1 VIDMENHKSD
11 KILLII
17 SVAGLLLSAGL
28 TSFGQVY
35 SSGYMAMG
43 DDSIF
48 YEAKGS
54 GEVIILIHD
63 GILNR
68 EVWDD
73 QFAYFA
79 ERYKVIRYD
88 RRGYGKSSPARG
100 SYSHLEDLK
109 TLYECLNI
117 DRATLMACSSGGALA
132 IDLALSCPKK
142 VRRLVLVGAIVGGFT
157 YTNHFYTRGGYV
169 PESFENDL
177 AEGIWYVTKDPY
189 AIYTENTE
197 AKTKAVSL
205 LENNPTRIYSRSRF
219 IRGDKPAYRRLNEIQ
234 IPALILV
241 GEFDMPDVHAHAGAM
256 NAGIFNSK
264 RIIISNSGHLIPMEQ
279 PALFNKAVSD
289 FMNAGSE

>member
-1 VIDMENHKSD
+1 MEKHKSN
-11 KILLII
+11 IMPLVSLMAAFVLFSGI
-17 SVAGLLLSAGL
+17 SLE
-28 TSFGQVY
+28 GQVA
-35 SSGYMAMG
+35 SSGYITLG

-48 YEAKGS
+48 YETKGT
-54 GEVIILIHD
+54 GEAIILIHD
-63 GILNR
+63 GILHR
-68 EVWDD
+68 EVWDE

-79 ERYKVIRYD
+79 EKYKVIRYD

-109 TLYECLNI
+109 TLFEYLDI

-132 IDLALSCPKK
+132 IDLALSCPQK
-142 VRRLVLVGAIVGGFT
+142 VSRLVLVGAVVGGFT
-157 YTNHFYTRGGYV
+157 YTDHFFTRGGHV
-169 PESFENDL
+169 PESFTNDL
-177 AEGIWYVTKDPY
+177 AECIWYVTKDPY
-189 AIYTENTE
+189 AIYNENTR

-256 NAGIFNSK
+256 NAGIVNSK
-264 RIIISNSGHLIPMEQ
+264 RIIISKSGHLIPMEQ
-279 PALFNKAVSD
+279 PALFNSAVSD